1 MDGYLWGLSLE
12 KYFECYFFVLIW
24 ISQCMVN
31 LFHEMFEALLM
42 CLETNDLGF

>member
-1 MDGYLWGLSLE
+1 
-12 KYFECYFFVLIW
+12 
-24 ISQCMVN
+24 MVN